1 MVLALTESLQSHDSN
16 HSVLGKLVAK
26 SPELAEL
33 LLKRRSTLAAN
44 MRGPGPD
51 REALDT
57 LLRIA
62 TRVPDHGKLTPWRI
76 QVLWPEGQARLGD
89 ICARIFREDNPDA
102 SEEAIAF
109 ERQRPQR
116 SPLLLVV
123 TSHPNMEKLAKVPL
137 IEQQISAGAVC
148 QNLLVGATALGF
160 ASQLLTDWPA
170 YHPKVRCALGHS
182 EDTEIIGF
190 VHIGSPAKTPPM
202 ERPRPE
208 IEDVVSEWSG
218 ARADRRST

>member
-1 MVLALTESLQSHDSN
+1 M
-16 HSVLGKLVAK
+16 AK
-26 SPELAEL
+26 TPELALL

-44 MRGPGPD
+44 MRAPGPD

-89 ICARIFREDNPDA
+89 ICAQIFRDEHPNA
-102 SEEAIAF
+102 SKEEVAF

-116 SPLLLVV
+116 SPLLLIV

-137 IEQQISAGAVC
+137 IEQEISAGAVC
-148 QNLLVGATALGF
+148 QNLLIGASALGF

-170 YHPKVRCALGHS
+170 YHPKVRRALGHS
-182 EDTEIIGF
+182 ETTKIIGF
-190 VHIGSPAKTPPM
+190 VHIGSLAKTPPM

-208 IEDVVSEWSG
+208 IAEIVSEWPRSG
-218 ARADRRST
+218 AFSRVI

>member
-1 MVLALTESLQSHDSN
+1 MART
-16 HSVLGKLVAK
+16 
-26 SPELAEL
+26 PELAEL

-44 MRGPGPD
+44 MRPPGPGP
-51 REALDT
+51 EALDV

-76 QVLWPEGQARLGD
+76 QVLRSEGQARLGD
-89 ICARIFREDNPDA
+89 ICAQVFSEDNPGA
-102 SEEAIAF
+102 SKEQIAF

-123 TSHPNMEKLAKVPL
+123 TCHPNREKLAKVPL
-137 IEQQISAGAVC
+137 IEQRISAGAVC
-148 QNLLVGATALGF
+148 QNLLVGATALGL

-170 YHPKVRCALGHS
+170 YHPKIRRALGHS
-182 EDTEIIGF
+182 ENTEIIGF
-190 VHIGSPAKTPPM
+190 VHIGSPAETPPK

-208 IEDVVSEWSG
+208 IEAIVSEWSG
-218 ARADRRST
+218 ADARGEFSQDL

>member
-1 MVLALTESLQSHDSN
+1 MARTPD
-16 HSVLGKLVAK
+16 
-26 SPELAEL
+26 LAEL

-44 MRGPGPD
+44 MRPPGPD
-51 REALDT
+51 SDTLDV

-76 QVLWPEGQARLGD
+76 QVLRSEGQARLGD
-89 ICARIFREDNPDA
+89 ICAEVFREDHPGA
-102 SEEAIAF
+102 SKAQIEF

-123 TSHPNMEKLAKVPL
+123 TCHPNREKLAKVPL

-170 YHPKVRCALGHS
+170 YHPKIRRALGHA
-182 EDTEIIGF
+182 ENTEIIGF
-190 VHIGSPAKTPPM
+190 VHIGSPAETSPK
-202 ERPRPE
+202 ERPRPDL
-208 IEDVVSEWSG
+208 EDVVSEWL
-218 ARADRRST
+218 RSEA

>member
-1 MVLALTESLQSHDSN
+1 MARTPD
-16 HSVLGKLVAK
+16 
-26 SPELAEL
+26 LAEL

-44 MRGPGPD
+44 MRPPGPD
-51 REALDT
+51 SDALDV

-76 QVLWPEGQARLGD
+76 QVLRSEGQARLGD
-89 ICARIFREDNPDA
+89 ICAEVFREDNPDA
-102 SEEAIAF
+102 SEAQIEF

-123 TSHPNMEKLAKVPL
+123 TSHPNREKLAKVPM

-148 QNLLVGATALGF
+148 QNLLVGAAALGF

-170 YHPKVRCALGHS
+170 YHPKIRRALGHA
-182 EDTEIIGF
+182 ENTEIIGF
-190 VHIGSPAKTPPM
+190 VHIGSPAETPPK

-208 IEDVVSEWSG
+208 LEDVVSAWPGSG
-218 ARADRRST
+218 A

>member
-1 MVLALTESLQSHDSN
+1 MATTSAL
-16 HSVLGKLVAK
+16 V
-26 SPELAEL
+26 EL

-44 MRGPGPD
+44 MCAPGPD
-51 REALDT
+51 GEALDT

-76 QVLWPEGQARLGD
+76 QVLWPQGQARLGD
-89 ICARIFREDNPDA
+89 ICAQIFREEHPDA
-102 SEEAIAF
+102 SAEEVEF

-116 SPLLLVV
+116 SPLLLIV
-123 TSHPNMEKLAKVPL
+123 TSHPNTEKLAKVPL

-148 QNLLVGATALGF
+148 QNLLIGATALGF

-170 YHPKVRCALGHS
+170 YHPKVRRALGHS
-182 EDTEIIGF
+182 ENTKIIGF
-190 VHIGSPAKTPPM
+190 VHIGSPAKTPPI

-208 IEDVVSEWSG
+208 IEAIVSEWPDTH
-218 ARADRRST
+218 A

>member
-1 MVLALTESLQSHDSN
+1 MVTLTESIQSHTSN
-16 HSVLGKLVAK
+16 HLFPSNLVAK
-26 SPELAEL
+26 APKLAEL

-51 REALDT
+51 PEALDT
-57 LLRIA
+57 LLRMA

-76 QVLWPEGQARLGD
+76 QVLRPEGQARLGD
-89 ICARIFREDNPDA
+89 ICAQIFSEDNPGA
-102 SEEAIAF
+102 SMEEIEF

-123 TSHPNMEKLAKVPL
+123 TSHPNKEKLAKVPL
-137 IEQQISAGAVC
+137 IEQQISAGALC
-148 QNLLVGATALGF
+148 QNLLIGAAALGF

-170 YHPKVRCALGHS
+170 YHPKVRGALGHS

-208 IEDVVSEWSG
+208 IKDIVSEWSC
-218 ARADRRST
+218 ANP

>member
-1 MVLALTESLQSHDSN
+1 MARTPD
-16 HSVLGKLVAK
+16 
-26 SPELAEL
+26 LAEL

-44 MRGPGPD
+44 MRPPGPD
-51 REALDT
+51 PEALDV

-76 QVLWPEGQARLGD
+76 QVLRSEAQARLGD
-89 ICARIFREDNPDA
+89 ICAEVFREDNPDA
-102 SEEAIAF
+102 SEAQIEF
-109 ERQRPQR
+109 ERQRLQR

-123 TSHPNMEKLAKVPL
+123 TCHPNREKLAKVPM

-170 YHPKVRCALGHS
+170 YHPKIRRALGHA
-182 EDTEIIGF
+182 ENTEIIGF
-190 VHIGSPAKTPPM
+190 VHIGSPAETSPK
-202 ERPRPE
+202 ERPRPDL
-208 IEDVVSEWSG
+208 EDVVSEWP
-218 ARADRRST
+218 RSEA

>member
-1 MVLALTESLQSHDSN
+1 MTQA
-16 HSVLGKLVAK
+16 
-26 SPELAEL
+26 PELVEL

-44 MRGPGPD
+44 MCAPGPD
-51 REALDT
+51 RKALDT

-76 QVLWPEGQARLGD
+76 QVLWAEGQARLGD
-89 ICARIFREDNPDA
+89 ICARIFREDHSGA
-102 SEEAIAF
+102 SEEQIEF

-148 QNLLVGATALGF
+148 QNLLVGAMALGF
-160 ASQLLTDWPA
+160 VSQLLTDWPA
-170 YHPKVRCALGHS
+170 YHPKVRRALGHS
-182 EDTEIIGF
+182 EHTEIIGF

-208 IEDVVSEWSG
+208 IKDIVSEWSG
-218 ARADRRST
+218 SEPRP